1 MDETREQS
9 QRQKKVLINEPDA
22 GWSDESYTREIDDYI
37 AAHGRAPQTITM
49 HPETMHAVGLDEKL
63 LDAFGAKNA
72 SVLVVSSEYNRSTIT
87 LYY

>member
-1 MDETREQS
+1 
-9 QRQKKVLINEPDA
+9 
-22 GWSDESYTREIDDYI
+22 
-37 AAHGRAPQTITM
+37 
-49 HPETMHAVGLDEKL
+49 MHAVGLDEKL

>member
-9 QRQKKVLINEPDA
+9 QRQKKVLIHEPDT
-22 GWSDESYTREIDDYI
+22 GWSDERYTREIDGYI

-49 HPETMHAVGLDEKL
+49 HPETMHTLGLDGKL
-63 LDAFGAKNA
+63 PDAFGAKNA
-72 SVLVVSSEYNRSTIT
+72 SVLVVSSEYDRSTIT